1 MMENMFLYCTQIKE
15 LNLKG
20 FNTGQVKNLTN
31 FFSNCLELTSI
42 DLKFLEK
49 ANTTGKSPKNRKRL
63 NSIISQEGVSRHH
76 TVKNKYGRKRKTK
89 MIENKIRKHLKTKI
103 EKNIKIKRNS
113 TFTGLRGTPVNLMP
127 YKRHSKSGSNCFN
140 KKRKKK

>member
-1 MMENMFLYCTQIKE
+1 MMKIKKRTFSILTKYIE
-15 LNLKG
+15 LNELLINNSIKDII
-20 FNTGQVKNLTN
+20 N
-31 FFSNCLELTSI
+31 SYELTSI

-103 EKNIKIKRNS
+103 EKNIKII
-113 TFTGLRGTPVNLMP
+113 
-127 YKRHSKSGSNCFN
+127 
-140 KKRKKK
+140 